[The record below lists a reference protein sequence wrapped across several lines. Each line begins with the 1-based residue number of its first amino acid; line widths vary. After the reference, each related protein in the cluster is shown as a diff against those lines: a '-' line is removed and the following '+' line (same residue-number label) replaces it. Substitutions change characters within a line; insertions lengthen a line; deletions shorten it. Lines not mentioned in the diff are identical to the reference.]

1 MELIDTRGEKI
12 VRNMIIAFIVIVLSA
27 CTIEQEQEKTTPE
40 VRFTPG
46 TTMDFT
52 FDSNGLTLSGIFDT
66 PAKKVSEAL
75 IIFVHGYGGSD
86 IRGRNSYAD
95 LRQRFNEIGIATAVW
110 DKPGQGQSEGAF
122 DINQSVFS
130 SAEEVLDAASYLR
143 QINAPGSDR
152 IGIWGISR
160 AGWIAPIALSQDSNI
175 NFWISV
181 SGTTAEDN
189 FSYLLLSNL
198 PHEGDTV
205 EQAEKLAEEWR
216 AGCNIFRTGGSYD
229 LYQSAT
235 QQLRANEY
243 IKQMRGKWQSR
254 AQYEAQQ
261 LGCNAG
267 TCANID
273 DDMCSYVFIKNF
285 EAMLSSLEVDTL
297 AIFGERDLN
306 VDWRKT
312 SKLYQTTIGQNPK
325 ASLLIAS
332 FEDADHNLHV
342 SETGSIR
349 EMQNMNSPLKSDGYY
364 DVQLK
369 WLLET
374 VLESRSS
381 N

>member
-12 VRNMIIAFIVIVLSA
+12 VRNMIIAVIVIVLSA

-66 PAKKVSEAL
+66 PAKKVSKAL

-143 QINAPGSDR
+143 QVNAPGSDR

-243 IKQMRGKWQSR
+243 IKQMRGEWQSR

-273 DDMCSYVFIKNF
+273 DDMCSYVFIENF
-285 EAMLSSLEVDTL
+285 EAMLASLEVDTL

>member
-1 MELIDTRGEKI
+1 MELIDTRGEKT
-12 VRNMIIAFIVIVLSA
+12 VRNMMIAVIVIALSA

-95 LRQRFNEIGIATAVW
+95 LRQRFNDIGIATAVW

-143 QINAPGSDR
+143 QVNAPGSDR

-198 PHEGDTV
+198 PHEGETV
-205 EQAEKLAEEWR
+205 EQAEKLAQEWR

-229 LYQSAT
+229 LYQIAT

-243 IKQMRGKWQSR
+243 IKQMRGEWQSR

-273 DDMCSYVFIKNF
+273 DDMCSYVFIENF
-285 EAMLSSLEVDTL
+285 EAMLASLEVDTL

-349 EMQNMNSPLKSDGYY
+349 EMQNMNSPRKSDGYY

>member
-1 MELIDTRGEKI
+1 
-12 VRNMIIAFIVIVLSA
+12 MIIAVIVVVLNA
-27 CTIEQEQEKTTPE
+27 CTIEQEQTTPE
-40 VRFTPG
+40 VRFIPG
-46 TTMDFT
+46 TTVDFT
-52 FDSNGLTLSGIFDT
+52 FDSNGLALSGIFDT
-66 PAKKVSEAL
+66 PAKEVSKAL

-110 DKPGQGQSEGAF
+110 DKPGQGQSEGSF

-160 AGWIAPIALSQDSNI
+160 AGWIAPIALSKDSNI

-198 PHEGDTV
+198 PYEGGTV
-205 EQAEKLAEEWR
+205 EQAKKLAEEWR
-216 AGCNIFRTGGSYD
+216 AGCSIFRTGGSYA

-243 IKQMRGKWQSR
+243 IKQMRGEWQSR

-261 LGCNAG
+261 LGCSLG

-297 AIFGERDLN
+297 AIFGELDLN

-312 SKLYQTTIGQNPK
+312 SKLYKTTIGQNPK
-325 ASLLIAS
+325 ASLLVAS
-332 FEDADHNLHV
+332 FADADHNLHI

-374 VLESRSS
+374 VLENSS
-381 N
+381 SK

>member
-1 MELIDTRGEKI
+1 M
-12 VRNMIIAFIVIVLSA
+12 RNLTIAFITVVLSA
-27 CTIEQEQEKTTPE
+27 CTIDQKEKITPQAH
-40 VRFTPG
+40 FIPG
-46 TTMDFT
+46 TTVDFT

-86 IRGRNSYAD
+86 IRGRNSYAE

-110 DKPGQGQSEGAF
+110 DKPGQGQSEGTF

-130 SAEEVLDAASYLR
+130 SAEEVLDVARYLR
-143 QINAPGSDR
+143 QVNAPGSDR

-160 AGWIAPIALSQDSNI
+160 AGWIAPIALSKDPNI

-198 PHEGDTV
+198 PHEGGTV
-205 EQAEKLAEEWR
+205 EQAETLAEEWR
-216 AGCNIFRTGGSYD
+216 AGCHIFRTGGSYD
-229 LYQSAT
+229 LYKSAT
-235 QQLRANEY
+235 QQLRANKY
-243 IKQMRGKWQSR
+243 IKQMRGKWQNR

-261 LGCNAG
+261 LGCNAAG
-267 TCANID
+267 SCANID
-273 DDMCSYVFIKNF
+273 EDMCSYVFITNF
-285 EAMLSSLEVDTL
+285 ETMLSSLEVDTL

-312 SKLYQTTIGQNPK
+312 SKLYQTTIGQNSK
-325 ASLLIAS
+325 ASLVIAS
-332 FEDADHNLHV
+332 FKDADHNLHV
-342 SETGSIR
+342 SKTGSIR

-374 VLESRSS
+374 VLENRSS